1 MTATDAVFISPHL
14 DDAALSCGGAIAH
27 LVAAG
32 VRVTVVTV
40 FTGDQP
46 AGESL
51 SGLARRAHASW
62 GIGEQPLSARRDED
76 IAAMELLGARAEHL
90 GLLDAIYRRSV
101 SGEAL
106 YADPL
111 GAPAAEDVKHFL
123 PQLVAALEASA
134 LGLASEVRVF
144 CPESTGGHVDHTLVR
159 TAVEQIVDAER
170 IVYYN
175 EFPYSARPG
184 VSAGGPGD
192 AAAFA
197 EFTLPLTAEEVDAR
211 IAAVACY
218 ASQLRGLFPSEAE
231 RLREIAS
238 ARIPVVGRHLAR
250 PADVAASRERMAKAV
265 RGDIA
270 MRGGE
275 RYWWPERAES
285 PFSA

>member
-1 MTATDAVFISPHL
+1 MTTDAIFVSPHL

-27 LVAAG
+27 LVGSGA
-32 VRVTVVTV
+32 RVAVVTV
-40 FTGDQP
+40 FTADRP
-46 AGESL
+46 AGEPL
-51 SGLARRAHASW
+51 SALARRTHASW
-62 GIGEQPLSARRDED
+62 GIGEEPFAARRDED
-76 IAAMELLGARAEHL
+76 LAAMQLLAAHAEHL
-90 GLLDAIYRRSV
+90 GLLDAIYRRSA

-106 YADPL
+106 YGDQL
-111 GAPAAEDVKHFL
+111 VAPAAEDAERFL

-134 LGLASEVRVF
+134 LGAAREARVF

-159 TAVEQIVDAER
+159 TAVEQIVGAGR
-170 IVYYN
+170 IVYYS

-184 VSAGGPGD
+184 VSAARPDD
-192 AAAFA
+192 AATSTAHA
-197 EFTLPLTAEEVDAR
+197 LPLTAEEVDAR

-250 PADVAASRERMAKAV
+250 PADVAASRERMAKAI
-265 RGDIA
+265 RGDIE
-270 MRGGE
+270 RGDGE
-275 RYWWPERAES
+275 RYWWPEQAGS